1 VTIKSAIKAQNLS
14 KALLNRNTNQNV
26 TKIIL
31 RSFCNRLNLVSE
43 FNYKTFKLHVMK
55 KFTFLL
61 AVMLVTVIA
70 CTFYFVNRSK
80 KEKATAFVQK
90 AETVPASDFD
100 KAIEEEENLL
110 KDPRTGKIPEDIREL
125 ELAQAREI
133 FDKQLSSGHASRIA
147 STVYTYQG
155 PSNLGGRTR
164 AIAFDVTD
172 PTSGTILAGC
182 VSGGLFRTTTGG
194 TTWTRVSPS
203 TARYSIT
210 ALAQDTR
217 VGFTHIWYY
226 AGGEIIGNSASGSGA
241 SYRGDGVY
249 KSVDGG
255 LTWAKLPSSNTGSL
269 YSLDNRADYIT
280 RIAVNPVTGHVYVA
294 RSGDIMRSLDGG
306 TTWAYTIGD
315 PGAGISTAF
324 ISDIIITPTGRFY
337 ASFAG
342 AVPGGFDGVWTSPP
356 GSGGPGTW
364 THLAGTG
371 SGTTPAGWNP
381 AASLG
386 RVVLAYAPSSENFVY
401 ALYYIGATSPLSC
414 VGPFVEAELF
424 RWDDLGPGWTNLSAT
439 LPDEAGCSPG
449 NDPFAVQTGYD
460 LVVAVKPDVASTI
473 FIGGTNAYRST
484 DAGLTWTRIGGYAGT
499 GGYSKYL
506 THHPDIHDFKF
517 GPASSSLLF
526 CGDDGGIQRGDITA
540 TPVVWTSL
548 NNDYRTYQ
556 YYHVAIKPELGVS
569 DFIGGAQDN
578 GTTTSIGGT
587 TALSEI
593 FTGDGVAVGLASGA
607 YPYTQFVGF
616 QNGPIFRRTAD
627 LLSGFVN
634 ATLTPAGTASIFV
647 TYFYLDPDN
656 TENLYYA
663 CTVGG
668 LNRIQR
674 LTNATTAVSTDWTS
688 MTFSYT
694 GYVRAMAATRGAY
707 SATSRLYLGTDGGK
721 LYRITDPVGAVAGVV
736 PTDITP
742 TGMTGLGT
750 VVGISVDPTDHNK
763 VLVVYSNYGITNI
776 WYTAD
781 ASVASPVWVAEEGG
795 LTLPSVRSC
804 LIVKNGATTEYYV
817 GTSVGLYKTTALAG
831 GATVWTQEAPSE
843 IGNSCINSISLRPSD
858 NTFVI
863 GTHGSGMWKAIVSL
877 PLPVE
882 LTEFK
887 GSLQNENALLQWS
900 TTAEYNSKHFELEK
914 SFDGTNFRK
923 IATIPAAGNSNS
935 PLQYSYTDR
944 EPLTEKN
951 YYRLNSVDIDNSG
964 KLSGIVLIKVADA
977 TQDMLVLGNPFR
989 DNIIVRFV
997 KPPEAKGE
1005 LRLTDMAGRLIA
1017 RQVIGQGEQQLQFTI
1032 PSGKV
1037 AKGVYVVQ
1045 AVIGGRT
1052 YKTTVIK

>member
-1 VTIKSAIKAQNLS
+1 MEFPELVKFRCRIDFLKSNL
-14 KALLNRNTNQNV
+14 L
-26 TKIIL
+26 I
-31 RSFCNRLNLVSE
+31 
-43 FNYKTFKLHVMK
+43 MK
-55 KFTFLL
+55 KIFTPLYVLVLVILL
-61 AVMLVTVIA
+61 SVFSFSCKNINEAKNNSKPVKIA
-70 CTFYFVNRSK
+70 EAAPS
-80 KEKATAFVQK
+80 
-90 AETVPASDFD
+90 SDFD

-110 KDPRTGKIPEDIREL
+110 KDPRTGIIPGDIREL

-133 FDKQLSSGHASRIA
+133 LDQQLSSGYASRIA
-147 STVYTYQG
+147 ATSYAYQG

-203 TARYSIT
+203 GARYSIT

-217 VGFTHIWYY
+217 PGFTHIWYY
-226 AGGEIIGNSASGSGA
+226 AGGEIIGNSASATGA

-249 KSVDGG
+249 KSVTGG
-255 LTWAKLPSSNTGSL
+255 LTWIKLPSSNMGSL
-269 YSLDNRADYIT
+269 YSLDDRADYIT
-280 RIAVNPVTGHVYVA
+280 RIAVNPITGHIYVA
-294 RSGDIMRSLDGG
+294 RSGDVMRSLDGG

-324 ISDIIITPTGRFY
+324 MADIIITPTGHFY
-337 ASFAG
+337 AAFAG

-356 GSGGPGTW
+356 GAGGPGTW

-401 ALYYIGATSPLSC
+401 ALYYIGSSSPASC
-414 VGPFVEAELF
+414 IGPFVEAELF
-424 RWDDLGPGWTNLSAT
+424 RWDDLAPGWTNLSAT
-439 LPDEAGCSPG
+439 LPDEAGCLVG

-460 LVVAVKPDVASTI
+460 LVVAVKPDLASTI

-484 DAGLTWTRIGGYAGT
+484 DAGLTWIRIGGYAGT

-517 GPASSSLLF
+517 GPASSSLMF

-548 NNDYRTYQ
+548 NNDYNTYQ
-556 YYHVAIKPELGVS
+556 YYHVAIKPEIGVS

-593 FTGDGVAVGLASGA
+593 FTGDGVSVGLASGA

-616 QNGPIFRRTAD
+616 QNGPIYRRTAD
-627 LLSGFVN
+627 LASGFIN
-634 ATLTPAGTASIFV
+634 AALQPAGTVSIFV

-668 LNRIQR
+668 LNKIQR
-674 LTNATTAVSTDWTS
+674 LTNATTAISTDWTS

-707 SATSRLYLGTDGGK
+707 TAASRLYLGTDGGK
-721 LYRITDPVGAVAGVV
+721 LYRITDPVGAAAAVV

-763 VLVVYSNYGITNI
+763 VLVVYSNYGTSNI

-781 ASVASPVWVAEEGG
+781 ASVASPVWSLEEGN
-795 LTLPSVRSC
+795 LSLPSVRSC
-804 LIVKNGATTEYYV
+804 MVVKNGASTEYYV
-817 GTSVGLYKTTALAG
+817 GTSIGLYKTTTFAG
-831 GATVWTQEAPSE
+831 AGTIWTLESPSD
-843 IGNSCINSISLRPSD
+843 IGWSCINSLALRPSD
-858 NTFVI
+858 KTFVI
-863 GTHGSGMWKAIVSL
+863 GTHGSGMWKGIVGPAL
-877 PLPVE
+877 PIE

-887 GSLQNENALLQWS
+887 GTLQNNKTALLQWS
-900 TTAEYNSKHFELEK
+900 TSAEYNSKHFELEK
-914 SFDGTNFRK
+914 SIDGINYNK
-923 IATIPAAGNSNS
+923 IVTIAAAGNSNS
-935 PLQYSYTDR
+935 PKQYSYVDR
-944 EPLTEKN
+944 QPLTEKN
-951 YYRLNSVDIDNSG
+951 YYRLRSVDMDNAG
-964 KLSGIVLIKVADA
+964 KLSNIVLLKLTGVN
-977 TQDMLVLGNPFR
+977 QDMQVLGNPFK
-989 DNIIVRFV
+989 NNTLVVRFV
-997 KPPEAKGE
+997 KSPDEKGE
-1005 LRLTDMAGRLIA
+1005 LRLHDMSGRLMA
-1017 RQVIGQGEQQLQFTI
+1017 RRTIGPGEQLITFNI
-1032 PSGKV
+1032 PAAAAGT
-1037 AKGVYVVQ
+1037 YNLQ
-1045 AVIGGRT
+1045 AVINGKT
-1052 YKTTVIK
+1052 YTAKVLKE